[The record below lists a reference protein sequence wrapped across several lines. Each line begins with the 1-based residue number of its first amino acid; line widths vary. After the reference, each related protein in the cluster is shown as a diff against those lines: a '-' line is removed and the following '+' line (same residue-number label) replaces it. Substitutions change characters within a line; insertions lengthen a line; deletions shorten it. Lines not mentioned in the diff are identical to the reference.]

1 MLITKGQQAR
11 LYLGV
16 GRGEQ
21 EEPFPNVWLC
31 TLSSPLASLYWKLC
45 FKYKMDANCLSYLS
59 PTSNSESWFTT
70 KLVTCAE
77 PNQSSQPSRESSS
90 DWEGWSHVTC
100 IVCSEE
106 ALRRAGWV
114 TQHEYSLWLLPR
126 AVPAPAAS
134 PTFLTSVHRIQ
145 GTLLPSPVPIS
156 HVKNLHW
163 LSEGWR
169 LNFSPAT
176 SILSEGH
183 GRQETVHYWVGLCQL
198 LESGT
203 NRTADSHGFKELVV

>member
-1 MLITKGQQAR
+1 MSPDSR
-11 LYLGV
+11 
-16 GRGEQ
+16 
-21 EEPFPNVWLC
+21 PN
-31 TLSSPLASLYWKLC
+31 
-45 FKYKMDANCLSYLS
+45 
-59 PTSNSESWFTT
+59 
-70 KLVTCAE
+70 
-77 PNQSSQPSRESSS
+77 
-90 DWEGWSHVTC
+90 WSHAQNLTNQASQAGRAHLIGKAEVMWPAW
-100 IVCSEE
+100 VCSEE

-114 TQHEYSLWLLPR
+114 TQHEYSLWLLSR

-134 PTFLTSVHRIQ
+134 PTFLASVHRIQ

-169 LNFSPAT
+169 LGLSPAT
-176 SILSEGH
+176 SSLSEGH
-183 GRQETVHYWVGLCQL
+183 DRQETVHYWVGLCQL